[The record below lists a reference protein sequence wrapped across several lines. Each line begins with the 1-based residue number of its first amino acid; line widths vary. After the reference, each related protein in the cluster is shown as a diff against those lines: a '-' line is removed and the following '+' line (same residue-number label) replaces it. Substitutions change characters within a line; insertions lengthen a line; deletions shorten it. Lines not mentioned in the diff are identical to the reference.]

1 MAILAIFTG
10 NGVTKQMY
18 DQLRKE
24 VDWEHKHPTGV
35 ILHSAGFDDSGN
47 NLRVADIWESE
58 QDLNSYV
65 NSRLKPVMERL
76 NIPMPKGE
84 IYPVHNVN
92 AYAGVDMYKARITEK
107 GNLNSNK
114 LSDRLK
120 AQSENKPVEKKD
132 GKIG

>member
-1 MAILAIFTG
+1 MAILTIFTG
-10 NGVTKQMY
+10 DGFTKQMY
-18 DQLRKE
+18 EELRKQ
-24 VDWEHKHPTGV
+24 VDWEHNPPTGI
-35 ILHSAGFDDSGN
+35 ILHAASFDNSG

-107 GNLNSNK
+107 GNLNPNE